1 MTRHS
6 RPAARLPALRILSGL
21 LGLSLLSL
29 CVQGAELGRPNAGS
43 ILQEL
48 KPQPDTAP
56 PKSDNMLR
64 TQPAPAAGLPFT
76 AAFDIQR
83 INITGNTRFDTPALH
98 ALVASVEGQRL
109 TLDQLDAAIG
119 EITEFYRRAGYPLA
133 RAIIPAQ
140 TIDNGVVT
148 VQVLEASLGEV
159 QLDNR
164 SAVNT
169 DLIKAP
175 LLVLQ
180 RGEVITQAGLNRA
193 LLLLSDVPGIVP
205 SALLKPGQ
213 EAGTSDLAVEV
224 LPGAHARGDV
234 QLDNHGSRYTGR
246 ERVNANFQW
255 FNPLQ
260 RGDVLSV
267 SALSSGSRLNYARL
281 SYERPLDGQGS
292 YAGAA
297 ASSLRYTLGD
307 TAAALQAHGS
317 AQQGSVWWRRYLVRS
332 EAGNVGL
339 RLQYEPLTLR
349 DDVDTTASFNHRQ
362 LHVWSVEAQADA
374 PDNWLGGGYSSASL
388 ALRSGQVRF
397 DNAQA
402 QSVDAQTARVQGRFS
417 HAGLTLTRTQALGPS
432 TNLALSFN
440 GQWAHGNLDASQK
453 FSVGGARNV
462 RAYESGVLSGD
473 SGQSLSLELRH
484 MLPLAGIFGNANAD
498 ANTGQWQAVA
508 FWDGGRIKVNQQPW
522 TTTSANLASIRGAG
536 LGLNWQGPGQW
547 RARITYA
554 RSLGNQP
561 AQLAGSASRH
571 QSAWVELGTGF

>member
-1 MTRHS
+1 MSLWAHG
-6 RPAARLPALRILSGL
+6 AEPAL
-21 LGLSLLSL
+21 
-29 CVQGAELGRPNAGS
+29 PNAGS

-48 KPQPDTAP
+48 KPQPDTAA

-64 TQPAPAAGLPFT
+64 TQPAPAAGLPLT
-76 AAFDIQR
+76 AAFDVKQ
-83 INITGNTRFDTPALH
+83 INITGNTRFNTPTLH
-98 ALVASVEGQRL
+98 ALVAAVEGQRL
-109 TLDQLDAAIG
+109 TLDQLEAIIDA
-119 EITEFYRRAGYPLA
+119 ITRLYRRAGYPLA
-133 RAIIPAQ
+133 RAIVPAQ
-140 TIDNGVVT
+140 TIENGVVT
-148 VQVLEASLGEV
+148 VQILEASLGEV
-159 QLDNR
+159 LLDNR
-164 SAVNT
+164 SAVDT
-169 DLIKAP
+169 GLLKAP
-175 LLVLQ
+175 LSVLQ
-180 RGEVITQAGLNRA
+180 RGEVITQADLDRA

-224 LPGAHARGDV
+224 LPGARARGDV

-246 ERVNANFQW
+246 NRINANLQW
-255 FNPLQ
+255 FNPSQ

-267 SALSSGSRLNYARL
+267 STLSSGSGLNYARL
-281 SYERPLDGQGS
+281 SYERPLDGLGS

-339 RLQYEPLTLR
+339 RLQFEPLTLR
-349 DDVDTTASFNHRQ
+349 DDVDTTATFNDRRVH
-362 LHVWSVEAQADA
+362 LWSVEAQADA
-374 PDNWLGGGYSSASL
+374 PDNWLGGGYNSASL
-388 ALRSGQVRF
+388 ALRSGKVRF

-402 QSVDAQTARVQGRFS
+402 QSIDAQTARVQGQFT

-440 GQWAHGNLDASQK
+440 GQWAQGNLDASQK

-484 MLPLAGIFGNANAD
+484 MLPIPAGIFGNANA
-498 ANTGQWQAVA
+498 NTGQWQALA
-508 FWDGGRIKVNQQPW
+508 FWDGGRVKINQQPW
-522 TTTSANLASIRGAG
+522 TTTSANLASIHGAG
-536 LGLNWQGPGQW
+536 VGLNWQGPGQW

-554 RSLGNQP
+554 RSLGNTP

>member
-1 MTRHS
+1 MTISTR
-6 RPAARLPALRILSGL
+6 ATARLPTLRTLSGVV
-21 LGLSLLSL
+21 GLSLLSL
-29 CVQGAELGRPNAGS
+29 CAQGAEPGLPNAGS

-48 KPQPDTAP
+48 KPQPGSAP
-56 PKSDNMLR
+56 PKGDTMLR
-64 TQPAPAAGLPFT
+64 TQPAPGAGLPLT
-76 AAFDIQR
+76 ASFDIRR
-83 INITGNTRFDTPALH
+83 INITGNTRFDTPTLQ
-98 ALVASVEGQRL
+98 ALVSPIEGMRL
-109 TLDQLDAAIG
+109 SLDQLDAAIG
-119 EITEFYRRAGYPLA
+119 VLTEFYRRAGYLLA

-140 TIDNGVVT
+140 TIENGVVT
-148 VQVLEASLGEV
+148 VQIIEASLGDV

-164 SAVNT
+164 SAVDT
-169 DLIKAP
+169 ELLQAP
-175 LLVLQ
+175 LSVLQ

-213 EAGTSDLAVEV
+213 ETGTSDMIVEV
-224 LPGAHARGDV
+224 LPGARARGEV

-246 ERVNANFQW
+246 ERINANLQW

-260 RGDVLSV
+260 RGDVLGV
-267 SALSSGSRLNYARL
+267 SALSSGSGLNYARL
-281 SYERPLDGQGS
+281 SYEHPLDGLGS

-307 TAAALQAHGS
+307 TAANLQAHGS
-317 AQQGSVWWRRYLVRS
+317 AQQGSVWLRRYLVRS

-349 DDVDTTASFNHRQ
+349 DDVDSTAIFNHRQ
-362 LHVWSVEAQADA
+362 LHLWSVEAQADA
-374 PDNWLGGGYSSASL
+374 PDNWLGGGYSSVSL
-388 ALRSGQVRF
+388 ALRSGQLRF

-402 QSVDAQTARVQGRFS
+402 QSVDAQTAGVQGQFS

-440 GQWAHGNLDASQK
+440 GQWAQGNLDASQK

-473 SGQSLSLELRH
+473 SGQSLSLELRQ
-484 MLPLAGIFGNANAD
+484 MLPVPAGIFGNAD

-508 FWDGGRIKVNQQPW
+508 FWDGGRVKVNQQPW
-522 TTTSANLASIRGAG
+522 TTSSTNHAVIRGAG

-554 RSLGNQP
+554 RSLGNKP
-561 AQLAGSASRH
+561 AQLAGSAAKHSK
-571 QSAWVELGTGF
+571 AWVELGTGF

>member
-1 MTRHS
+1 M
-6 RPAARLPALRILSGL
+6 
-21 LGLSLLSL
+21 GLSLLGI
-29 CVQGAELGRPNAGS
+29 CAQGAEPGLPNAGS

-48 KPQPDTAP
+48 KPQPDAP
-56 PKSDNMLR
+56 PSKGDNILR
-64 TQPAPAAGLPFT
+64 TQPAPGAGLPFT
-76 AAFDIQR
+76 AAFDVKQ
-83 INITGNTRFDTPALH
+83 INITGNTRFDTPTLH
-98 ALVASVEGQRL
+98 ALVASVEGRRL
-109 TLDQLDAAIG
+109 TLDQLDAAVG
-119 EITEFYRRAGYPLA
+119 VLTEFYRRAGYPLA

-140 TIDNGVVT
+140 TIENGVVT

-159 QLDNR
+159 LLDNR
-164 SAVNT
+164 SAVDT
-169 DLIKAP
+169 DLLKAP
-175 LLVLQ
+175 LSVLQ
-180 RGEVITQAGLNRA
+180 RGDVITQAGLNRA
-193 LLLLSDVPGIVP
+193 LRLLSDVPGIVP
-205 SALLKPGQ
+205 GALLKPGQ
-213 EAGTSDLAVEV
+213 EVGTSDLAVEV
-224 LPGAHARGDV
+224 MPGARARGDV
-234 QLDNHGSRYTGR
+234 LLDNHGSRYTGR
-246 ERVNANFQW
+246 QRINANLQW

-260 RGDVLSV
+260 GGDVLSL
-267 SALSSGSRLNYARL
+267 SALSSGSGLNYARL
-281 SYERPLDGQGS
+281 SYERPLDGLGS

-317 AQQGSVWWRRYLVRS
+317 ARQGSVWLRRYLLRS

-349 DDVDTTASFNHRQ
+349 DDVDTTATFNDRQ
-362 LHVWSVEAQADA
+362 LHLWSVEAQADA

-388 ALRSGQVRF
+388 ALRSGRVRF

-402 QSVDAQTARVQGRFS
+402 QSDDALTAGVQGQFS

-440 GQWAHGNLDASQK
+440 GQWAQGNLDASQK

-484 MLPLAGIFGNANAD
+484 MLPMPTSIFGN

-508 FWDGGRIKVNQQPW
+508 FWDGGRVKINQQPW
-522 TTTSANLASIRGAG
+522 TTTSANQALIRGAG

-554 RSLGNQP
+554 RSLGNTP

-571 QSAWVELGTGF
+571 QSAWLELATGF

>member
-1 MTRHS
+1 MTQLT
-6 RPAARLPALRILSGL
+6 RPPARLPTLRTLTGL
-21 LGLSLLSL
+21 VGLSLMSL
-29 CVQGAELGRPNAGS
+29 WAHGAEPALPNAGS

-48 KPQPDTAP
+48 KPQPDTAA

-64 TQPAPAAGLPFT
+64 TQPAPAAGLPLT
-76 AAFDIQR
+76 AAFDVKQ
-83 INITGNTRFDTPALH
+83 INITGNTRFNTPTLH
-98 ALVASVEGQRL
+98 ALVAAVEGQRL
-109 TLDQLDAAIG
+109 TLDQLEAIIDA
-119 EITEFYRRAGYPLA
+119 ITRLYRRAGYPLA
-133 RAIIPAQ
+133 RAIVPAQ
-140 TIDNGVVT
+140 TIENGVVT
-148 VQVLEASLGEV
+148 VQILEASLGEV
-159 QLDNR
+159 LLDNR
-164 SAVNT
+164 SAVDT
-169 DLIKAP
+169 GLLKAP
-175 LLVLQ
+175 LSVLQ
-180 RGEVITQAGLNRA
+180 RGEVITQADLDRA

-224 LPGAHARGDV
+224 LPGARARGDV

-246 ERVNANFQW
+246 NRINANLQW
-255 FNPLQ
+255 FNPSQ

-267 SALSSGSRLNYARL
+267 STLSSGSGLNYARL
-281 SYERPLDGQGS
+281 SYERPLDGLGS

-339 RLQYEPLTLR
+339 RLQFEPLTLR
-349 DDVDTTASFNHRQ
+349 DDVDTTATFNDRRVH
-362 LHVWSVEAQADA
+362 LWSVEAQADA
-374 PDNWLGGGYSSASL
+374 PDNWLGGGYNSASL
-388 ALRSGQVRF
+388 ALRSGKVRF

-402 QSVDAQTARVQGRFS
+402 QSIDAQTARVQGQFT

-440 GQWAHGNLDASQK
+440 GQWAQGNLDASQK

-484 MLPLAGIFGNANAD
+484 MLPIPAGIFGNANA
-498 ANTGQWQAVA
+498 NTGQWQALA
-508 FWDGGRIKVNQQPW
+508 FWDGGRVKINQQPW
-522 TTTSANLASIRGAG
+522 TTTSANLASIHGAG
-536 LGLNWQGPGQW
+536 VGLNWQGPGQW

-554 RSLGNQP
+554 RSLGNTP

>member
-1 MTRHS
+1 MTISTRVGG
-6 RPAARLPALRILSGL
+6 RLPALRTLSGL
-21 LGLSLLSL
+21 VGLSLWGL
-29 CVQGAELGRPNAGS
+29 CAQGAEPGLPNAGS

-56 PKSDNMLR
+56 PKGDNILR
-64 TQPAPAAGLPFT
+64 TQPAPGAGVPLT

-83 INITGNTRFDTPALH
+83 INITGNTRFNTPTLH
-98 ALVASVEGQRL
+98 ALVKPVEGMRL
-109 TLDQLDAAIG
+109 SLGQLDAAIG
-119 EITEFYRRAGYPLA
+119 VITEFYRRAGYLLA

-140 TIDNGVVT
+140 TIENGVVT
-148 VQVLEASLGEV
+148 IQIIEASLGEV

-164 SAVNT
+164 SAIDT
-169 DLIKAP
+169 QYLKAP
-175 LLVLQ
+175 LSVLQ

-193 LLLLSDVPGIVP
+193 LLLLSDVPGLVP

-224 LPGAHARGDV
+224 LPGARARGDV

-246 ERVNANFQW
+246 HRINANLQW

-260 RGDVLSV
+260 RGDVLGV

-281 SYERPLDGQGS
+281 SYEHPLDGPGT

-297 ASSLRYTLGD
+297 VSSLRYTLGD

-317 AQQGSVWWRRYLVRS
+317 AQQGSVWLRRYLVRS

-349 DDVDTTASFNHRQ
+349 DDVDTTAIFNHRQ
-362 LHVWSVEAQADA
+362 LHILSVEAQADA
-374 PDNWLGGGYSSASL
+374 PDNWLSGGYSSASL
-388 ALRSGQVRF
+388 ALRSGQLRF

-402 QSVDAQTARVQGRFS
+402 QSVDAQTAGVQGRFS
-417 HAGLTLTRTQALGPS
+417 HAGLTLTRMQALGPS

-440 GQWAHGNLDASQK
+440 GQWAQGNLDASQK

-484 MLPLAGIFGNANAD
+484 LLPMPASIFGTAGA
-498 ANTGQWQAVA
+498 GQWQAVA
-508 FWDGGRIKVNQQPW
+508 FWDGGRVKVNQQPW
-522 TTTSANLASIRGAG
+522 TTGTNHALIRGAG

-554 RSLGNQP
+554 RSLGNTP
-561 AQLAGSASRH
+561 AQLAGTASRH

>member
-1 MTRHS
+1 VAPVEGMR
-6 RPAARLPALRILSGL
+6 
-21 LGLSLLSL
+21 LSL
-29 CVQGAELGRPNAGS
+29 G
-43 ILQEL
+43 
-48 KPQPDTAP
+48 
-56 PKSDNMLR
+56 
-64 TQPAPAAGLPFT
+64 
-76 AAFDIQR
+76 
-83 INITGNTRFDTPALH
+83 
-98 ALVASVEGQRL
+98 
-109 TLDQLDAAIG
+109 QLDDAIG
-119 EITEFYRRAGYPLA
+119 VITEFYRRAGYLLA

-140 TIDNGVVT
+140 TIENGVVA
-148 VQVLEASLGEV
+148 VQIIEASLGDV

-164 SAVNT
+164 SAIDT
-169 DLIKAP
+169 QFLKAP
-175 LLVLQ
+175 LSVLQ
-180 RGEVITQAGLNRA
+180 RGEVIAQAGLNRA

-213 EAGTSDLAVEV
+213 ETGTSDMIVEV
-224 LPGAHARGDV
+224 LPGARARGDV

-246 ERVNANFQW
+246 ERINANLQW

-260 RGDVLSV
+260 RGDVLGV
-267 SALSSGSRLNYARL
+267 SALSSGSGLNYARL
-281 SYERPLDGQGS
+281 SYEHPLDGQGS

-297 ASSLRYTLGD
+297 VSSLRYTLGD

-317 AQQGSVWWRRYLVRS
+317 AQQGSVWLRRYLVRS

-349 DDVDTTASFNHRQ
+349 DDVDSTAIFNDRQ

-374 PDNWLGGGYSSASL
+374 PDNWLGGGYNSASL
-388 ALRSGQVRF
+388 ALRSGQLRF

-402 QSVDAQTARVQGRFS
+402 QSVDAQTAGVQGQFS

-440 GQWAHGNLDASQK
+440 GQWAQGNLDASQK

-473 SGQSLSLELRH
+473 SGQSLSLELRQ
-484 MLPLAGIFGNANAD
+484 MLPVPAGIFGNAD

-508 FWDGGRIKVNQQPW
+508 FWDGGRVKINQQPW
-522 TTTSANLASIRGAG
+522 TTSSTNHAVIRGAG
-536 LGLNWQGPGQW
+536 LGLNWQGPRQW

-554 RSLGNQP
+554 RSLGNKP
-561 AQLAGSASRH
+561 AQLAGSAAKHSK
-571 QSAWVELGTGF
+571 AWVELGTGF

>member
-1 MTRHS
+1 MRAG
-6 RPAARLPALRILSGL
+6 RRRPALRTLSGL
-21 LGLSLLSL
+21 LGLSLLGL
-29 CVQGAELGRPNAGS
+29 CAQGAEPGLPSAGS
-43 ILQEL
+43 ILQER
-48 KPQPDTAP
+48 KPQPDAP
-56 PKSDNMLR
+56 PPKGDNILR
-64 TQPAPAAGLPFT
+64 TQPAPGAGVSLT
-76 AAFDIQR
+76 AAFDVKQ
-83 INITGNTRFDTPALH
+83 INITGNTRIDTPTLH
-98 ALVASVEGQRL
+98 ALVKPVEGRRL

-119 EITEFYRRAGYPLA
+119 VLTEFYRRAGYLLA

-140 TIDNGVVT
+140 TIENGVLT

-159 QLDNR
+159 LLDNR
-164 SAVNT
+164 SAVDT
-169 DLIKAP
+169 GLLKAP
-175 LLVLQ
+175 LSVLQ
-180 RGEVITQAGLNRA
+180 RGDVITQAGLNRA
-193 LLLLSDVPGIVP
+193 LRLLLDVPGIVP
-205 SALLKPGQ
+205 GALLKPGQ
-213 EAGTSDLAVEV
+213 EVGTSDLAVEV
-224 LPGAHARGDV
+224 LPGARARGDV

-246 ERVNANFQW
+246 DRINANLQW

-260 RGDVLSV
+260 GGDVLSV
-267 SALSSGSRLNYARL
+267 SALSSGSGLNYARL
-281 SYERPLDGQGS
+281 SYERPLDGLGS

-307 TAAALQAHGS
+307 AAAALQAQGS
-317 AQQGSVWWRRYLVRS
+317 AQQGSVWLRRYLLRS

-349 DDVDTTASFNHRQ
+349 DDVDTTATFNDRQ

-388 ALRSGQVRF
+388 ALRSGRVRF

-402 QSVDAQTARVQGRFS
+402 QSDDALTAGVQGQFS

-432 TNLALSFN
+432 SNLALSFN
-440 GQWAHGNLDASQK
+440 GQWARGNLDASQK

-508 FWDGGRIKVNQQPW
+508 FWDGGQVKINQQPW
-522 TTTSANLASIRGAG
+522 TTSNANHAVIRGVG

-554 RSLGNQP
+554 RSLGNTP

-571 QSAWVELGTGF
+571 QSAWLELGTGF